1 MAFPT
6 GPSNGQIVTVNGV
19 TYTYASATNSWKRVQ
34 APIATPI
41 SANIVYANVFAY
53 QSNSISILDGVTS
66 AIVGANAAIV
76 TANTALKNYA
86 DDQITTANTALKN
99 YADDQITTANTALK
113 NYADD
118 QITTANTALKGYV
131 DSANTIQSSQITTLQ
146 GLVYTNA
153 NVDAHLTSTGSGN
166 ITISSGAFSLP
177 QTGPGATTVGGATAI
192 PVITTDAY
200 GRVTGLS
207 TASVSST
214 LNIAGDTGTGS
225 VSLTSQS
232 LAIAAGAGITTSA
245 SGQTFTITNS
255 GVTGLS
261 SSGAGNL
268 TVSASTGAVTLALPQ
283 TGPGAGTWGGA
294 SEGLVIP
301 TIVTDAYGRITAASN
316 TSVAI
321 TANIAGTSGSTG
333 AIQQGQTFTFTTT
346 NGMVLAASGNT
357 LGISTPQA
365 ITTGS
370 SPTFAGITLNGAS
383 QVNGTLGVTGVTSIT
398 NATASTGY
406 GNGALVVTGG
416 AGFGGTSYF
425 GQDLYVT
432 GNLYVPNLVATST
445 STLSVTSPLLYLTG
459 APYPYNFD
467 IGFYGHFIGG
477 SANNYS
483 HSGVVRNH
491 NNDRWVFFSNI
502 ASEPSSTTVNFADAG
517 TIYDTVQA
525 GALLLSNTTPS
536 TSTTSGALV
545 VTGGAGINGNL
556 NVNSA
561 GYFGYNA
568 ANTPLTNPS
577 IVGTSSSQAVDAG
590 QYYVQSAL
598 INTNATGSA
607 DIVAYPNNTTDGIT
621 GFMDMGFTGNLF
633 SDPAYTITKANDGYL
648 FASARDGS
656 ALGGNLVLATDKTGT
671 YNDIVIATGSFFA
684 NAEVARF
691 HGNVSSDGKL
701 GISYTT
707 NSTSTTT
714 GAVTIAGGL
723 GVAGNVYA
731 GEIYTSGLRW
741 ASNSAV
747 IQTGGGGNYVV
758 STTAPSSPTIGDK
771 WFNSTTDVLY
781 EYQDVGTGT
790 FWIDVSGTVITS
802 GNVTVAGSDSI
813 SPFLL
818 MGA

>member
-1 MAFPT
+1 MGFPSS
-6 GPSNGQIVTVNGV
+6 PSNGQSATISGV
-19 TYTYASATNSWKRVQ
+19 TYTYASATNSWKRIQ
-34 APIATPI
+34 TPITAPI

-53 QSNSISILDGVTS
+53 QSNSTSILDGVNS
-66 AIVGANAAIV
+66 AIVTANTSLKSYTDDQIGVVQSAWLANAGIQSGQIV
-76 TANTALKNYA
+76 TANTALKAY
-86 DDQITTANTALKN
+86 T
-99 YADDQITTANTALK
+99 
-113 NYADD
+113 DD

-131 DSANTIQSSQITTLQ
+131 DAVNTIQNGQIATLQ
-146 GLVYTNA
+146 GQVYTNS
-153 NVDAHLTSTGSGN
+153 NVNAYLTSTGSGN
-166 ITISSGAFSLP
+166 ITINSGAFSLT
-177 QTGPGATTVGGATAI
+177 QTGPGATTVGSATAI

-225 VSLTSQS
+225 VALTSQS
-232 LAIAAGAGITTSA
+232 LIIEAGAGITTSA
-245 SGQTFTITNS
+245 VDQTITITNN
-255 GVTGLS
+255 GLTGLS

-268 TVSASTGAVTLALPQ
+268 TVSAGPGNITIALPQ
-283 TGPGAGTWGGA
+283 TGPGAGTWGGG
-294 SEGLVIP
+294 SSGIVIP

-365 ITTGS
+365 ITTGAT
-370 SPTFAGITLNGAS
+370 PTFAGITLNGAS
-383 QVNGTLGVTGVTSIT
+383 QVNDTLGVTGITSIT
-398 NATASTGY
+398 NSTQSTGA

-416 AGFGGTSYF
+416 AGVGGISYF
-425 GQDLYVT
+425 GNDVHIV
-432 GNLYVPNLVATST
+432 GNLYVPNVVATST
-445 STLSVTSPLLYLTG
+445 STLSVTSPLVYLTG
-459 APYPYNFD
+459 DPYPYNYE
-467 IGFYGHFIGG
+467 IGVYGHFIGG
-477 SANNYS
+477 SANTYG

-491 NNDRWVFFSNI
+491 NNNRWVFFSNI
-502 ASEPSSTTVNFADAG
+502 AAEPSSTTIDFTDTG

-525 GALLLSNTTPS
+525 GALVLSNSTPS
-536 TSTTSGALV
+536 TGVTTGALV
-545 VTGGAGINGNL
+545 VNGGAGIDGVL

-561 GYFGYNA
+561 GYFGYQA
-568 ANTPLTNPS
+568 YSTGLTNPT
-577 IVGTSSSQAVDAG
+577 IVGTSSSEAIEAG
-590 QYYVQSAL
+590 QYFVQSAL
-598 INTNATGSA
+598 INTNASGSA
-607 DIVAYPNNTTDGIT
+607 DIVAYPNNISDGTT

-648 FASARDGS
+648 FASAKDG
-656 ALGGNLVLATDKTGT
+656 ANLGGNLVLATDKTGL
-671 YNDIVIATGSFFA
+671 YNDIVIATGSFYA

-691 HGNVSSDGKL
+691 HGNVSTDGKL

-731 GEIYTSGLRW
+731 GEVYTSGLRW
-741 ASNSAV
+741 SANGAV
-747 IQTGGGGNYVV
+747 IQTGGGGGGNYTV
-758 STTAPSSPTIGDK
+758 STTAPSSPSIGDK
-771 WFNSTTDVLY
+771 WFNSTTDVVY
-781 EYQDVGTGT
+781 EYQDVGTGVY
-790 FWIDVSGTVITS
+790 WIDVSSTVITS
-802 GNVTVAGSDSI
+802 GDVTVAGSDSI